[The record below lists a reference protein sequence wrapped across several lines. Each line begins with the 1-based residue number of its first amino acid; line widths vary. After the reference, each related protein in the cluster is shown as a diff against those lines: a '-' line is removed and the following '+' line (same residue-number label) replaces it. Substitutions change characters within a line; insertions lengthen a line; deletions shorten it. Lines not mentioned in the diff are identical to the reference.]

1 MRQVEQ
7 MKEKIE
13 RTKEKISTIQ
23 SNLPSNS
30 RLTSSSA
37 NAPSTIRCQM
47 EQFFEQYSKERA
59 RQDYRFWMVSV
70 YIMHTCNDEGDRIM
84 LYR

>member
-1 MRQVEQ
+1 MGIQDESEEKARQVEE

-37 NAPSTIRCQM
+37 SAPSTRCQL
-47 EQFFEQYSKERA
+47 EQFFEHYSKERA
-59 RQDYRFWMVSV
+59 RQDYRFWMVSAF
-70 YIMHTCNDEGDRIM
+70 
-84 LYR
+84 